1 MTADWHIDRLHLQNF
16 RQYEDLE
23 VPLSREVT
31 LLIGENG
38 AGKTAILDAIASLLS
53 TVLTGQNH
61 GGKGLKHVDARRVT
75 SDLDSMGRLATVET
89 HYPVIVEGSGE
100 LAEIQFD
107 WHRRIQTQANQPTW
121 GNREVRKFSADFF
134 DSKASASDS
143 SDSIIFPVIAY
154 YGVERL
160 VGERR
165 AQGQIPMSRVGAYHS
180 SLDPRSD
187 LKRVFTFLGN
197 LDKQIVRAHAYG
209 DPAPLA
215 ARGQFDAIDKACT
228 SMLEPVGWHR
238 LRWNDAIEDVT
249 LHHDSYGTMPLALLA
264 TGPRIAAGL
273 AIDLASRM
281 ARANPALGGQDLLDS
296 TPGIVLI
303 DEVDL
308 HLHPSW
314 QQKIV
319 PLLRKTFP
327 RVQFILTTHSPQV
340 ISTVE
345 AEHIR
350 VLDGNGVTTPKFA
363 RGLRSNVVMEFLQG
377 VSPVP
382 PAESRVELN
391 RYLAMVNDGKG
402 NSTEARALREVLD
415 SEYGGS
421 KLNQELIDT
430 DVALSFAD
438 WE

>member
-1 MTADWHIDRLHLQNF
+1 MIADWYIDRLQLQNF
-16 RQYEDLE
+16 RQYEILDI
-23 VPLSREVT
+23 PLSKDIT

-38 AGKTAILDAIASLLS
+38 AGKTAILDAIASLLA
-53 TVLTGQNH
+53 TVLTEQKH
-61 GGKGLKHVDARRVT
+61 GGKSIRHGDARRV
-75 SDLDSMGRLATVET
+75 SSNLDSIGRLATVET
-89 HYPVIVEGSGE
+89 HYPVVVTGTGK
-100 LAEIQFD
+100 LAGLQFD
-107 WHRRIQTQANQPTW
+107 WHRKIQTQTNQPTW
-121 GNREVRKFSADFF
+121 GNREVREFSAHFF
-134 DSKASASDS
+134 DGKASSHGTNGS
-143 SDSIIFPVIAY
+143 NIFPAIAY

-165 AQGQIPMSRVGAYHS
+165 AQGKIPMSRVGAYHS
-180 SLDPRSD
+180 ALDPRSD
-187 LKRVFTFLGN
+187 LKRVFTFLGD
-197 LDKQIVRAHAYG
+197 LDKQIVRAQAYG
-209 DPAPLA
+209 DPVPHA

-238 LRWNDAIEDVT
+238 LRWNDVIGDVT
-249 LHHDSYGTMPLALLA
+249 LHHNSHGTMPLALLA

-281 ARANPALGGQDLLDS
+281 ARANPDLGGQELLNS

-314 QQKIV
+314 QQQIV

-327 RVQFILTTHSPQV
+327 LVQFILTTHSPQV

-345 AEHIR
+345 AQCIR
-350 VLDGNGVTTPKFA
+350 VLDGSGVTTPKYA
-363 RGLRSNVVMEFLQG
+363 RGLRSNVVMELLQG

-382 PAESRVELN
+382 PAESRVQLN
-391 RYLAMVNDGKG
+391 RYLAMVSEGKG
-402 NSTEARALREVLD
+402 HSTEALDLREVLD
-415 SEYGGS
+415 REYGGS
-421 KLNQELIDT
+421 KLNQELLDT
-430 DVALSFAD
+430 DIALSFAE